1 MIYKKILT
9 NLIQRLPQLIR
20 FAPVIAL
27 LGWLVFCGACVFT
40 ILVVPGQL
48 IAQMPTPITSLTIP
62 ATTTP
67 RPSRTSSPVFSPT
80 LTQGTRRATKP
91 EASISPTGSSTLP
104 GADISQTNTPTLVQ
118 TGESTASL
126 TPPPQ
131 TGSITPSTTSNGAAI
146 NLISI
151 SSPIAPGG
159 LASLSIQTI
168 GGAICQI
175 NFVSPLG
182 NPLIAEGLTSTRA
195 DSSGNCTWSWLIPA
209 ALETGEARLTVTAA
223 GSSETF
229 VMVITSPNQGYPY

>member
-1 MIYKKILT
+1 MNNSIET
-9 NLIQRLPQLIR
+9 PPQLLR
-20 FAPVIAL
+20 FAPIIAL

-40 ILVVPGQL
+40 VLIVPRQL
-48 IAQMPTPITSLTIP
+48 IAQLPAPIISLTIP

-67 RPSRTSSPVFSPT
+67 RPSRTPSPIFSITPT
-80 LTQGTRRATKP
+80 QETRRTIKP
-91 EASISPTGSSTLP
+91 EASISPTGSTTLP
-104 GADISQTNTPTLVQ
+104 GTEISQTYTPTLLQ
-118 TGESTASL
+118 TGESPASL
-126 TPPPQ
+126 TPPPE
-131 TGSITPSTTSNGAAI
+131 TGSITPSTTSSGAAI
-146 NLISI
+146 NLVSI

-209 ALETGEARLTVTAA
+209 ALETGEARITVTAA

-229 VMVITSPNQGYPY
+229 VMVITSPNQGYP